1 MDITEVMFNDVL
13 IVKVSGRLDS
23 NTFGLLEQKM
33 KSLDCMKII
42 LDFSKLEYIS
52 SAGLRIILMNAKKMK
67 KTGGHFRLCCMKE
80 FIKEIFDIAGFSR
93 ILNIDD
99 TLENSIEKF

>member
-1 MDITEVMFNDVL
+1 MDITEVLYNDVL
-13 IVKVSGRLDS
+13 IIKLSGRLDS
-23 NTFGLLEQKM
+23 NTFDKLGQKM
-33 KSLDCMKII
+33 KSVDNMKII
-42 LDFSKLEYIS
+42 MDFSGLEYIS

-67 KTGGHFRLCCMKE
+67 KNGGHFRLCCMKE

-99 TLENSIEKF
+99 KLENSIEKF

>member
-1 MDITEVMFNDVL
+1 MEITEKKHNDVKV
-13 IVKVSGRLDS
+13 IKVSGRLDS
-23 NTFGLLEQKM
+23 NTFDVLGQKM
-33 KSLDCMKII
+33 NSIDDMKII
-42 LDFSKLEYIS
+42 MDFSELDYIS

-99 TLENSIEKF
+99 TFENSIGKF